1 MFGKKPAK
9 KILDNNNLMTI
20 VRGHQVQ
27 VEGYK
32 MHRWDGPQ
40 SFPYVITIFS
50 APNYCGYYENKA
62 SVLIID
68 RGNLS
73 LKQYEETEPPYR
85 LPDNMDVFSWSVP
98 FLAEKVTNMLFNL
111 IKKGSDLADGEE
123 VDLSHVLSNQD
134 PTVDDKKKKQLV
146 MKGKV
151 HSVAKMSRMFATLRE
166 ESELLLQIKNI
177 SPDGKLPRG
186 LLLQGKPAI
195 KNCRP

>member
-1 MFGKKPAK
+1 
-9 KILDNNNLMTI
+9 
-20 VRGHQVQ
+20 
-27 VEGYK
+27 

-111 IKKGSDLADGEE
+111 VKKNQSDPVTDDV
-123 VDLSHVLSNQD
+123 VDLEKVLKEKTPEESIEEE
-134 PTVDDKKKKQLV
+134 KKKRQIV
-146 MKGKV
+146 MRGKIS
-151 HSVAKMSRMFATLRE
+151 SVAKMTRMFSTLRE
-166 ESELLLQIKNI
+166 ESEMLLQIKNI

-186 LLLQGKPAI
+186 ILLQGKPAI
-195 KNCRP
+195 KNGNTNSSKDMITLLMLSSVETVHFR

>member
-1 MFGKKPAK
+1 
-9 KILDNNNLMTI
+9 
-20 VRGHQVQ
+20 
-27 VEGYK
+27 

-85 LPDNMDVFSWSVP
+85 LPDNLDVFSWSVP
-98 FLAEKVTNMLFNL
+98 FLSEKVTNMLFHL
-111 IKKGSDLADGEE
+111 IKKGATDLPDGD
-123 VDLSHVLSNQD
+123 VDIEKVLHAED
-134 PTVDDKKKKQLV
+134 MDEKMKRQLV
-146 MKGKV
+146 IKGKV
-151 HSVAKMSRMFATLRE
+151 SSVAKMTKMFATLRE
-166 ESELLLQIKNI
+166 ESEMLLQIKNI

-195 KNCRP
+195 KNGMLPTTEPLIFNFTYL